1 MDSSK
6 DVITVTMKDTPTKA
20 SILKTDESG
29 KALSGAT
36 LVVKDSTGKEID
48 KWTTDGKAHEITGR
62 LTVGETY
69 TLSELSA
76 PSGYTVAP
84 DQTFKMEDKDVIE
97 VTMVDYQASGSGKV
111 TVTKRVTLANG
122 GDLLDLIAQDDTFY
136 VNLFTDAAGKY
147 PYKGAAPKAIHLVN
161 ASAGSVT
168 FSDLAQGTYYVY
180 ETDASGNVINL
191 DQQSV
196 HNGTQFMC
204 TVDGGSNTVK
214 LDLKAGP
221 KEGVVN
227 LENVFYDIPTGYSYK
242 AEININKQVLK
253 GTSQTT
259 VDDTFYAG
267 IFTKDDQGV
276 YNLFTVVTLVQN
288 DTVTVEVP
296 LGGED
301 GTEPINYY
309 ILETDA
315 DGNILDL
322 DVFEYEVTGEGTVA
336 LSKDNL
342 AGNINLV
349 NKIPEDTDGKLR
361 VQKTDGNGVGLA
373 GASFRLTDEDGSVID
388 EWTSEAS
395 AHELELEPGTYT
407 LTEVQA
413 PTGYTGAGSVTIK
426 VDDDY
431 NFSVSG
437 EIDYSYKGGLLKIVN
452 KATPST
458 PSSGTPVS
466 GGSTPASYSS
476 ALSGKVAVKTGD
488 NTPIGAYAAVLVIAA
503 LAIAG
508 GIFYKKKRKNDK

>member
-1 MDSSK
+1 
-6 DVITVTMKDTPTKA
+6 
-20 SILKTDESG
+20 
-29 KALSGAT
+29 
-36 LVVKDSTGKEID
+36 
-48 KWTTDGKAHEITGR
+48 
-62 LTVGETY
+62 
-69 TLSELSA
+69 
-76 PSGYTVAP
+76 
-84 DQTFKMEDKDVIE
+84 MEDEDVIE
-97 VTMVDYQASGSGKV
+97 VTMVDYQASGSGQI
-111 TVTKRVTLANG
+111 TVTKKVTYANG
-122 GDLLDLIAQDDTFY
+122 GDFIDLIAQDDTFY

-147 PYKGAAPKAIHLVN
+147 PYKGALPQAIHLVN

-180 ETDASGNVINL
+180 ETDANGNVINL
-191 DQQSV
+191 DQQSM
-196 HNGTQFMC
+196 HNGSQFMC

-221 KEGVVN
+221 KEGAVN
-227 LENVFYDIPTGYSYK
+227 LENVFFDIPTGYSYK
-242 AEININKQVLK
+242 GEININKQVLK
-253 GTSQTT
+253 GTTQTT
-259 VDDTFYAG
+259 TDDTFYAG
-267 IFTKDDQGV
+267 IFTKGDDGV

-336 LSKDNL
+336 LSKENL
-342 AGNINLV
+342 TGNINLV
-349 NKIPEDTDGKLR
+349 NKIPEETDGKLR

-373 GASFRLTDEDGSVID
+373 GASFRLTDEDGTVVD

-413 PTGYTGAGSVTIK
+413 PTGYTGAGSVTIE

-431 NFSVSG
+431 NFSVDG
-437 EIDYSYKGGLLKIVN
+437 EIEYSYNNGLLKIVN
-452 KATPST
+452 KVVPSDSTTPGT
-458 PSSGTPVS
+458 SGG
-466 GGSTPASYSS
+466 GGSTPASYSA

-508 GIFYKKKRKNDK
+508 GIYYKKKRKNSK